1 LKKTGQKK
9 GIQVAEQ
16 PKPEGAGNDDLTSL
30 MSNEPSHPLDP
41 TKDLSAEDLD
51 HLIEEQDPEFA
62 QSLKT
67 IAEDKNLTMLQEDE
81 SKNKFVQEIENWKY
95 SEGWRSKVGYFAP
108 LIPVIVLLLKIAL
121 FHCVYWTG
129 WTLSKIATGVHVLA
143 VEGRKGLVHLIRFIL
158 SWALGKLKAFQK
170 AFSSLS
176 VIRKIIFMFFLVLC
190 GGLAVLVRMYL
201 KGGFLPA
208 KTDLFLND
216 LSKVSSQVYSYDSS
230 HDLEPFYENLR
241 VAQNLF
247 LIPKLLVNIKPSSKS
262 GKNPM
267 AAFEFFLQGVSPE
280 VVVELK
286 DREVEFKDAIART
299 AEDFDFDVLDTI
311 QGKKLL
317 CDRIKKEVNLRLT
330 TGKVRQVLIKTVII
344 KP

>member
-1 LKKTGQKK
+1 M
-9 GIQVAEQ
+9 AEQ
-16 PKPEGAGNDDLTSL
+16 PKPDSAGNDDLTNL

-51 HLIEEQDPEFA
+51 HLIQEQDPEFA
-62 QSLKT
+62 ESLKS

-81 SKNKFVQEIENWKY
+81 NKNKFIQEIENWKY
-95 SEGWRSKVGYFAP
+95 SEGVRSKIARFAP
-108 LIPVIVLLLKIAL
+108 FIPVIVLILKITI
-121 FHCVYWTG
+121 FRCVYWAG
-129 WTLSKIATGVHVLA
+129 WTLSKLASAVHVLV
-143 VEGRKGLVHLIRFIL
+143 VEGKKGALHLLKFLAAWIL
-158 SWALGKLKAFQK
+158 GNLKAFQK
-170 AFSSLS
+170 AFASLS
-176 VIRKIIFMFFLVLC
+176 LIRKLIFIFFLVIC
-190 GGLAVLVRMYL
+190 GLLVVLVRMYL
-201 KGGFLPA
+201 KGGFLPS
-208 KTDLFLND
+208 KTELFLND
-216 LSKVSSQVYSYDSS
+216 LSKVSTQVYSYDSS

-299 AEDFDFDVLDTI
+299 TEDFDFDVLDTI

-330 TGKVRQVLIKTVII
+330 TGKVRQVLIKTVIL